1 MNKNEILEKSR
12 KEHKNQDPYEKEVV
26 RFAGIGGTIAAVSMC
41 FILVCMEIFL
51 GDGNPSGFQ
60 SILMATLTGEFLAR
74 GIKSKRIW
82 EIVTGIICACASIF
96 CLVAYIDKLVG

>member
-26 RFAGIGGTIAAVSMC
+26 RFAGIGGTIAAISMC
-41 FILVCMEIFL
+41 SILVYMEIFL
-51 GDGNPSGFQ
+51 GDGNSSGFQ

-82 EIVTGIICACASIF
+82 EIVAGLISACASIF
-96 CLVAYIDKLVG
+96 CLVAYIDNLIG